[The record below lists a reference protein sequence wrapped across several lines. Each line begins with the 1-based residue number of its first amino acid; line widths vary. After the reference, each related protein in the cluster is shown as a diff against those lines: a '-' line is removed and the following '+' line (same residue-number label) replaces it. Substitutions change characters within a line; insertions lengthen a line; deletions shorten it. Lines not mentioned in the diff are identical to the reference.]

1 MPSTTPNFGLP
12 YPSPSDEPCDFAE
25 QWCDFTEAIDA
36 VFATFQEAIDRTVP
50 TIPIAAI
57 RKTTASSVQNLVP
70 IPFDTVL
77 VDTADMTEL
86 DVDSFHINVT
96 RRGRYTVVG
105 FLEKLSAGT
114 PLNGQITMLISG
126 NTVGSVALAG
136 GIERGGAFVYRFNAF
151 LPVISL
157 EVGEQV
163 SLLFNTGASGSS
175 TVNLASLSL
184 AWHSDTE
191 VP

>member
-1 MPSTTPNFGLP
+1 MPSTTPNFALP

-50 TIPIAAI
+50 AIPIAAI

-70 IPFDTVL
+70 VSFDTVL
-77 VDTADMTEL
+77 VDTANMTEL
-86 DVDSFHINVT
+86 DVDSFHITVT
-96 RRGRYTVVG
+96 RRGRYSIVG

-114 PLNGQITMLISG
+114 PLNSQITLL
-126 NTVGSVALAG
+126 VGSDNFTILAG
-136 GIERGGAFVYRFNAF
+136 GIERGGAFVYRFNAYT
-151 LPVISL
+151 PVRSL

-163 SLLFNTGASGSS
+163 RLYFNTGTTGSS
-175 TVNLASLSL
+175 TVNMASLSL
-184 AWHSDTE
+184 AWHSDVE